1 MVAKDDLLIPRGWR
15 KAFGDDLVKELN
27 EIDREVE
34 ILDSKEK
41 WGELRLVV
49 SPYLDAVDDIEQKY
63 SEISRHICIS
73 CGKPDVPM
81 MNFGWISPVCED
93 CWSKFSK
100 RPYDECVADSYRCP
114 TFVNVKHS
122 AWINGVEFAKTNSI
136 DLSEEMERIRKRFR
150 NENKN
155 IADSSG
161 SDVDA
166 FHDEDVGEAAGTD
179 KE

>member
-1 MVAKDDLLIPRGWR
+1 MVTKDDLMIPSGWV

-27 EIDREVE
+27 KVDRGVEVLE
-34 ILDSKEK
+34 SKEK

-49 SPYLDAVDDIEQKY
+49 YPYSDATDNIEHKY
-63 SEISRHICIS
+63 TEISRHICIS

-81 MNFGWISPVCED
+81 MNFGWISPVCES
-93 CWSKFSK
+93 CWTKFSK
-100 RPYDECVADSYRCP
+100 RPYNECVTDSYRCP
-114 TFVNVKHS
+114 DFVNVKRYS
-122 AWINGVEFAKTNSI
+122 WKDDVEI
-136 DLSEEMERIRKRFR
+136 DRVDLSEEMERIRKRFR